1 MEEIN
6 ELVRQYSL
14 EEDPEHIIIPF
25 TDKKGRKLR
34 RYILK
39 RKYIR
44 ITYTE
49 EYHVDYPLAD
59 IIRATIKH
67 PEIPLSE
74 ALYLLY
80 KESEREIPKSV
91 SNVTDPETPDP
102 DQSLT

>member
-1 MEEIN
+1 MEEID

-25 TDKKGRKLR
+25 TDKEGRKLR

-44 ITYTE
+44 ITYAE

-59 IIRATIKH
+59 IIRATIKR

-74 ALYLLY
+74 ALFLLY
-80 KESEREIPKSV
+80 KESERDIPKPV
-91 SNVTDPETPDP
+91 SNETDPETLDS
-102 DQSLT
+102 DESMT

>member
-6 ELVRQYSL
+6 ELVKQYNL

-25 TDKKGRKLR
+25 TDKEGRKLR

-44 ITYTE
+44 ITYAE

-80 KESEREIPKSV
+80 KESEREMPKFA
-91 SNVTDPETPDP
+91 SNATNPETPDS
-102 DQSLT
+102 DQSVT